1 MLYNNATF
9 EERLSGLKH
18 DIFTSETV
26 LVVGIGTHT
35 HFYGFSIEKQLKPDI
50 QKEAS

>member
-9 EERLSGLKH
+9 EERLSGLRH

-26 LVVGIGTHT
+26 LVVGIGT